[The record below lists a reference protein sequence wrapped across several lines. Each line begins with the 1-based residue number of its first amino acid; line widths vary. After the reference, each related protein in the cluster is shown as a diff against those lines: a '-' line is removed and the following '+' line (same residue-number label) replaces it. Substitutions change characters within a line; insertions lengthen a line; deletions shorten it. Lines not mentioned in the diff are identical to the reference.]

1 MFFCVATHLS
11 IVHCPVLRL
20 FCCLSQLFHL
30 RWFCC
35 ARVFDEWSGDAWHN
49 THCCHCGWF
58 ALRVYHCGWFAL
70 HVYHC
75 GWSALRVC
83 HCGWSALHVYHCA
96 ALHYS
101 RPCASVLSAL
111 MKLTVRVD
119 RPQVGR
125 SVPHVCGKDDSVTGG
140 PLVTG
145 GSCAD
150 DCLAWMH

>member
-1 MFFCVATHLS
+1 MRDITHTAVIVAGLHHVFV
-11 IVHCPVLRL
+11 IVAGLHYVFIIVAGLHHVFVIASVSFKRL
-20 FCCLSQLFHL
+20 CIFGPKGAIQIHYYYYYYYY
-30 RWFCC
+30 
-35 ARVFDEWSGDAWHN
+35 
-49 THCCHCGWF
+49 GWF
-58 ALRVYHCGWFAL
+58 APRVY
-70 HVYHC
+70 
-75 GWSALRVC
+75 

-150 DCLAWMH
+150 DCLA